1 MDDSQC
7 IKNKEAIVFVVEDR
21 DEIAESIEWVLNS
34 VDYVVKRYKS
44 AEDFLEKYRECS
56 NCCLIL
62 DIRMSGMSGLE
73 LQKFLH
79 ERSIRTPV
87 IFISAF
93 VDVPMTVQAM
103 KLGAIDVLMKPI
115 EDQKLLDAV
124 HEALKK
130 DLTCKQQHENVKKTL
145 LLLNSL
151 TNREKEVLNLVAQGD
166 LNKIIAHKL
175 GINIKTVEAHRTNVK
190 EKLPVK
196 NTTQMVKL
204 LCGYELVNGQFVKV

>member
-1 MDDSQC
+1 VDDSQC

-34 VDYVVKRYKS
+34 VNYVVKRYKS
-44 AEDFLEKYRECS
+44 AEDFLEKYRACN

-73 LQKFLH
+73 LQKFLYK
-79 ERSIRTPV
+79 RSIRIPV

-103 KLGAIDVLMKPI
+103 KLGAVDVLMKPI

-130 DLTCKQQHENVKKTL
+130 DLICKQQHENVEKTL

-175 GINIKTVEAHRTNVK
+175 GINIKTVEAHRTNTK
-190 EKLPVK
+190 EKLPAK

-204 LCGYELVNGQFVKV
+204 LCGYELVNDQFVKV